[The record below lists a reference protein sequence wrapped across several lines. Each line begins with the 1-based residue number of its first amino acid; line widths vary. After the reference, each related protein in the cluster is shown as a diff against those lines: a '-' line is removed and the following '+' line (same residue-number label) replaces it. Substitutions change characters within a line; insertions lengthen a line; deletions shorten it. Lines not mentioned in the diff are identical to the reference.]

1 MKDKEK
7 DKFFNNKNVLLNKNS
22 DKNNKLVKEKDNTK
36 LIKKVN
42 ITKFF
47 HKEINCKLKKI
58 TFIDNITIIL
68 TNNKKN
74 FKLFTNKKLWKLT

>member
-7 DKFFNNKNVLLNKNS
+7 DKFFYNKNVLLNKNS
-22 DKNNKLVKEKDNTK
+22 DKNNKLVKEKYSKK

-42 ITKFF
+42 TTKFF

-68 TNNKKN
+68 INNKKN
-74 FKLFTNKKLWKLT
+74 SKLFINKKQWRLT